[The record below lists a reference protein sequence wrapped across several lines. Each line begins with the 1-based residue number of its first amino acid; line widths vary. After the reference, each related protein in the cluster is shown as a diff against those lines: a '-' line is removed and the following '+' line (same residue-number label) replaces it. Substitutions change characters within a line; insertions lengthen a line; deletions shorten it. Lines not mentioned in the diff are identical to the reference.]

1 MQLANSTIYKFLGC
15 SFLILA
21 LNINILAQDNSP
33 YSRYGIGDLV
43 NHSSILNRGMGGASI
58 SFGSERFINITN
70 PASYSYLGFNA
81 GKGNG
86 NLISFEVGS
95 EFDSRT
101 LNQKNPTAKYN
112 SKNLLFNY
120 MQLGMQVGK
129 SGNWG
134 ITFGLIPVAR
144 ENYKIENRKRLP
156 NIDSA
161 LTIFEG
167 SGGTYRALLGTGY
180 RKNNFSFGINTGYTF
195 GKKDIT
201 TNRKLLN
208 DSIVYYESTSNSK
221 TSYGNV
227 FLQTGVLYNLAINKT
242 QSMQFGATYELQTKL
257 RAKQDVERL
266 VYDNDNLN
274 NPASGIDS
282 IFVQK
287 NVSGTI
293 VMPGTLGIGVNYR
306 KIDTVRSSDLI
317 LAADFLTTSW
327 NNYRFYGQ
335 KDLVKSN
342 WAVKTG
348 IQWIPSKIANRY
360 WSRVHYRGGFN
371 YGTDYI
377 AAAGKTMPVY
387 AVTLG
392 LGLPIPTS
400 ARVDKSIVQPVVNL
414 AFEAGKRGD
423 RNISLRENF
432 VKISLSV
439 SLADIW
445 FFRRKFD

>member
-43 NHSSILNRGMGGASI
+43 NYSSILSRGMGSASI
-58 SFGSERFINITN
+58 AFGSERFINITN

-95 EFDSRT
+95 EFSSRT
-101 LNQKNPTAKYN
+101 LNQGNPVGKYN

-129 SGNWG
+129 NGNWG
-134 ITFGLIPVAR
+134 VTFGLIPIAR
-144 ENYKIENRKRLP
+144 ENYKIENTKRIP

-161 LTIFEG
+161 LTVFEG
-167 SGGTYRALLGTGY
+167 SGGTYRAMIGTGY
-180 RKNNFSFGINTGYTF
+180 RKKQFSFGINTGYTF
-195 GKKDIT
+195 GKKEVT

-208 DSIVYYESTSNSK
+208 DSIQYYETATNTK
-221 TSYGNV
+221 TSYGNI
-227 FLQTGVLYNLAINKT
+227 FLQTGLLYNFVINKT
-242 QSMQFGATYELQTKL
+242 KTLQFGATYELQTKL
-257 RAKQDVERL
+257 KAKQDVERL

-274 NPASGIDS
+274 NPAAGIDS

-287 NVSGTI
+287 EVAGTI
-293 VMPGTLGIGVNYR
+293 VMPATIGFGVNYK
-306 KIDTVRSSDLI
+306 KIDTLKNSELM
-317 LAADFLTTSW
+317 LAADFTTTNW

-335 KDLVKSN
+335 KDQVKTN
-342 WAVKTG
+342 WAIKTG
-348 IQWIPSKIANRY
+348 FEWLPAKLSNRY
-360 WSRVHYRGGFN
+360 WSTVHYRGGFN
-371 YGTDYI
+371 YGNDYI
-377 AAAGKTMPVY
+377 TAAGKTMPVY
-387 AVTLG
+387 ALTFG

-400 ARVDKSIVQPVVNL
+400 ARVDKSIIQPVINL
-414 AFEAGKRGD
+414 AIEAGKRGD
-423 RNISLRENF
+423 KSINLRENF
-432 VKISLSV
+432 VKVSLSV